1 MGQIFPGEPL
11 HLRLVAGLAIPPDF
25 GEPGLAPAF
34 LASDVEA
41 FNRKLNYS
49 WLRQPLFVG
58 RAASCRGKM
67 AGRTLWGRG
76 ALIHSRYGIG
86 RKKSRRPANTRQ
98 NGAGKPQAWYAH
110 YSSPKCRHRQ
120 VVIEHRSAAK
130 HGAPKLPAA
139 VRQRCSQSLRRA
151 VAVRLPEGGWRSP
164 EGVRARTVRSVRR
177 PGQNIPAACAFGRRC
192 ISTTQ
197 PQTFLQ
203 FRQQASK
210 SSDASHL
217 NVSSSREHGL

>member
-1 MGQIFPGEPL
+1 M
-11 HLRLVAGLAIPPDF
+11 
-25 GEPGLAPAF
+25 
-34 LASDVEA
+34 
-41 FNRKLNYS
+41 
-49 WLRQPLFVG
+49 QPLSVG
-58 RAASCRGKM
+58 RSASCRGKM

-98 NGAGKPQAWYAH
+98 DGRRSAQAWYAH

-139 VRQRCSQSLRRA
+139 AQQRCSQSPRRA
-151 VAVRLPEGGWRSP
+151 AAARLSGGGWRSP
-164 EGVRARTVRSVRR
+164 EGVRARTVRSARR

-192 ISTTQ
+192 ISTNQ
-197 PQTFLQ
+197 PRPYFKANG
-203 FRQQASK
+203 RRGASLRAGIGTRLVVFN
-210 SSDASHL
+210 AS
-217 NVSSSREHGL
+217 EHFFKFFPVQSLRLSALVLPSLDG